1 MNTAP
6 PRPLDKPPTATS
18 SAATDDRNS
27 GLSSDEAARRL
38 TRIGTNAMPD
48 PAIHPWKMALTKF
61 WSPVPWMLEAAALLE
76 LIMHSYVEAAIII
89 GLLVFNAALGL
100 FQESRAQN
108 TLAALRSRL
117 AMNATVKR
125 DGAWETVPA
134 VELVPGDVVKLSL
147 GSVVAADIRLTSGNV
162 LIDQS
167 MLTGESVP
175 LEALTGMDAYAGALV
190 RRGEAIGDVTATGI
204 RTKFGRTAELVA
216 TAHVTGTEQKT
227 VVQIVRNLSV
237 FNGFVIVVLVGYA
250 RALGMPLSA
259 IVPLVLVAVLASIP
273 VALPATFTLA
283 AALGARA
290 LAKLNVLPTRLS
302 AVDEA
307 ASVDVLCVDKTGTL
321 TCNQLSVTQ
330 TVPLASFDQAHV
342 LMLAALASSEG
353 GQDPV
358 DEAIRNAAA
367 MQKTNDAPRL
377 LSFLPF
383 DPATKMSQAS
393 ASDNAGQ
400 PMRIVKGAFAVVS
413 AIAASS
419 PAALSAA
426 SGLESRGFRVLAVA
440 AGAPTSMVLIGLI
453 ALSDPPR
460 ADSAALI
467 TQLHALGVRV
477 VMITGDAAAT
487 AAIVAKAVKLEGA
500 IYPPG
505 PVQAHIDPMQFVVF
519 AGVLPEDKYQLVKAF
534 QNSGHTVGM
543 CGDGANDAPA
553 LRQAQMGIAV
563 SSATDVAKAAAG
575 MVLTRPG
582 LAGIVAAVN
591 EGRITF
597 QRILTYTMN
606 SVIKKIVSILFL
618 IFGLVVTGQAILTPL
633 LMVIIMITGDF
644 LAMSL
649 TTDHVRASPAPNH
662 WQIGHLTG
670 AGIALGSALLV
681 FDAGMIAVGKYA
693 LHMGIDELRSLCFIV
708 LVFGGQATLY
718 AIRDR
723 RRLWGAR
730 PSNWLIAS
738 SLADL
743 LIAGTLAARGLA
755 MTRLPVGV
763 VFGTLVAALAFSFVL
778 GLLKMPVFRRFSIT

>member
-1 MNTAP
+1 LHTV
-6 PRPLDKPPTATS
+6 PRRLLDKPLIETPAS
-18 SAATDDRNS
+18 ATDDRS
-27 GLSSDEAARRL
+27 RGLSSDEAARRL
-38 TRIGTNAMPD
+38 LSIGANAMPD
-48 PAIHPWKMALTKF
+48 PAVHPWRMALTKL

-76 LIMHSYVEAAIII
+76 LVMRSYVEAAIIA
-89 GLLVFNAALGL
+89 GLLLFNATLGL
-100 FQESRAQN
+100 FQENRAQD
-108 TLAALRSRL
+108 TLTALRSRL

-125 DGAWETVPA
+125 DGAWKTVPA
-134 VELVPGDVVKLSL
+134 VELVPGDVVRLSL

-190 RRGEAIGDVTATGI
+190 RRGEAIGDVTATGT

-237 FNGFVIVVLVGYA
+237 FNGFVIIVLVGYA
-250 RALGMPLSA
+250 RTLGMPFRA
-259 IVPLVLVAVLASIP
+259 IIPLLLVAVLASIP

-307 ASVDVLCVDKTGTL
+307 ATVDVLCVDKTGTL

-330 TVPLASFDQAHV
+330 TVPLAGFDQAHV
-342 LMLAALASSEG
+342 LMLAAMASSEG

-358 DEAIRNAAA
+358 DEAVRNAAA
-367 MQKTNDAPRL
+367 AQKTSDTPRL
-377 LSFLPF
+377 LGFVPF
-383 DPATKMSQAS
+383 DPATRMSQAS
-393 ASDNAGQ
+393 AIDKAGQ

-413 AIAASS
+413 AIAGSS

-426 SGLESRGFRVLAVA
+426 GALQAQGFRVLAVA
-440 AGAPTSMVLIGLI
+440 AGAPTSMGLIGLI

-467 TQLHALGVRV
+467 TQLHDLGVRV

-487 AAIVAKAVKLEGA
+487 AAIVAKAVKLDGA

-505 PVQAHIDPMQFVVF
+505 PIQAHVDPMQFVVF

-575 MVLTRPG
+575 MVLTKPG
-582 LAGIVAAVN
+582 LAGIVAAVK

-606 SVIKKIVSILFL
+606 SVIKKIVSVLFL

-649 TTDHVRASPAPNH
+649 TTDNVRASPAPNR

-670 AGIALGSALLV
+670 AGIALGSALLI
-681 FDAGMIAVGKYA
+681 FDASMIAIGKYA

-708 LVFGGQATLY
+708 LVFGGQGTLY

-723 RRLWGAR
+723 RRLWGSR

-755 MTRLPVGV
+755 MTRLPIV
-763 VFGTLVAALAFSFVL
+763 VVLGTLIASLAFSILL
-778 GLLKMPVFRRFSIT
+778 GLLKLPIFRRFDII